1 MQSQQDTKRRNL
13 QAWVIFLL
21 FFVPLATAAVLYF
34 QTDWRPGARGNHGEL
49 VIPPVPTPAVSLPTP
64 DGDRTEE
71 EFLRH
76 HWSLVYLARSPC
88 EAQCREALYN
98 SRQMR
103 LALGRLLE
111 RVQRVYLYLDAPP
124 PADFLAREHPDLL
137 VASTAGPGAAALLET
152 FKGQPEGFWL
162 VDPLGNVM
170 MRYPPDQEPRGMME
184 DIKRLLR
191 LSRIG

>member
-1 MQSQQDTKRRNL
+1 MQSKQDTKRRNL
-13 QAWVIFLL
+13 QGWVIFLL
-21 FFVPLATAAVLYF
+21 FFVPLAIAAVLYF

-49 VIPPVPTPAVSLPTP
+49 VVPPVPTPAVSLPTP
-64 DGDRTEE
+64 DGNRTDE

-88 EAQCREALYN
+88 GEDCREALYN

-103 LALGRLLE
+103 LALGRLME
-111 RVQRVYLYLDAPP
+111 RVQRVYIYLDEPP
-124 PADFLAREHPDLL
+124 PADFVASEHPDLL
-137 VASTAGPGAAALLET
+137 VASAAVPGAAALLEA
-152 FKGQPEGFWL
+152 FSGQPEGFWL

-170 MRYPPDQEPRGMME
+170 MLYPPAQEPRGMME